1 MTNDE
6 GQMTKE
12 CRMPNAEWRG
22 DEEGRSELEFWGL
35 EPNSD
40 AVLLREEAASKQR
53 VYDLEE
59 RTAQFGEA
67 LIRFAKKIPP
77 SPANNRLVD
86 QLVGA
91 GTSVGA
97 NYCEADDGVS
107 KKDFL
112 VRIGTCKKE
121 ARETKFFLRM
131 VAASEEDLKAEARE
145 LWKEARELHLIFSAI
160 WRRGSGK

>member
-1 MTNDE
+1 MPNDE

-12 CRMPNAEWRG
+12 GRMTNDEWPG
-22 DEEGRSELEFWGL
+22 DEAGHAELEFWGVKP
-35 EPNSD
+35 ECD
-40 AVLLREEAASKQR
+40 IMVLREEAASKQR

-97 NYCEADDGVS
+97 KYCEADDGVS

-112 VRIGTCKKE
+112 VRWHVQEGGTRDE
-121 ARETKFFLRM
+121 VLSAHGGGFRASVESRGARALERGQG
-131 VAASEEDLKAEARE
+131 AAPDFQR
-145 LWKEARELHLIFSAI
+145 HLAKGQ
-160 WRRGSGK
+160 W

>member
-1 MTNDE
+1 MTND
-6 GQMTKE
+6 
-12 CRMPNAEWRG
+12 EWRG

-35 EPNSD
+35 EPYSN
-40 AVLLREEAASKQR
+40 AVVLREEAGGKQR

-67 LIRFAKKIPP
+67 LIRLAKKIPP

-121 ARETKFFLRM
+121 ARETKFFLPM

-145 LWKEARELHLIFSAI
+145 LWKRP
-160 WRRGSGK
+160 GNCT